1 VGDFTLSPK
10 IRNGYPRG
18 VNAQLSFDTLAFVK
32 RLSAA
37 GMDSRQAEVLAE
49 ALNEIVFDKLATR
62 SDLKE
67 TELGLRSDL
76 KEMEARL
83 RAELKELEARLRAE
97 LKELELRL
105 TNSLTGRMGAMTAAT
120 VAVLGAL
127 VTLT

>member
-1 VGDFTLSPK
+1 MSDFALSPK
-10 IRNGYPRG
+10 ISNGYEG
-18 VNAQLSFDTLAFVK
+18 AVNAQLSFDTLAFVK

-37 GMDSRQAEVLAE
+37 GMDSRQAEALAE

-67 TELGLRSDL
+67 TELGLRSNLKETELMLRSDL

-83 RAELKELEARLRAE
+83 RAELN
-97 LKELELRL
+97 ELELRL